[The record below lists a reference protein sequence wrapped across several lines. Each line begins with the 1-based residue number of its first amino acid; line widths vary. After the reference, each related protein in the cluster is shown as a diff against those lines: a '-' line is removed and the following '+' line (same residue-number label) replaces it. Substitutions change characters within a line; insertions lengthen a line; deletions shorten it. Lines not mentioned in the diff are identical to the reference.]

1 METIAKIIDSEKIW
15 ADPDMQDFDVGER
28 DYLAQAK
35 SEKGTAQWLAYNYF
49 LNVFWWNCLW
59 LFSLSSLKCDN

>member
-1 METIAKIIDSEKIW
+1 
-15 ADPDMQDFDVGER
+15 MQDFDVGER